1 MFFLQYCILFPLWL
15 FSQSSVAYVHKA
27 EVLSLLVF
35 DLLPQL
41 LHIREEEIFLQMH
54 SFFPSTEY
62 RKYKI
67 GNILKSDF
75 KRLKFPYGSI
85 FLYIVFRKV
94 VFSDRMLHSMT
105 FSECQNTGEAKL
117 P

>member
-41 LHIREEEIFLQMH
+41 LHIKKKKSFQMQVLFSLYRIYKVLIWQHFKINFNSLMAVYFTLAYREVAF
-54 SFFPSTEY
+54 S
-62 RKYKI
+62 
-67 GNILKSDF
+67 
-75 KRLKFPYGSI
+75 SI
-85 FLYIVFRKV
+85 VLWK
-94 VFSDRMLHSMT
+94 MT
-105 FSECQNTGEAKL
+105 FC
-117 P
+117 